1 MKESLPVPYIHHHIY
16 SYVYCL
22 RVAKNMTHAFGPAG
36 VTSKFGIL
44 KTCSHR
50 AQHIVLLEVDAAPS
64 SNSSFCQP
72 LEPSRSRRSPRSH
85 TLARLSFGTTLGAL
99 LECIRIN
106 QEWPSLSRTWIT
118 YRQYQLHRD
127 QQGQEPGRL
136 LTASYLR
143 MRPTVRARIGWRTIC
158 KVTASMAEAE
168 SLRPLHFGTSR

>member
-106 QEWPSLSRTWIT
+106 QEWPILFRARRSRTGST
-118 YRQYQLHRD
+118 SCTGTTSSRGPPSFLPR
-127 QQGQEPGRL
+127 
-136 LTASYLR
+136 AS
-143 MRPTVRARIGWRTIC
+143 THG
-158 KVTASMAEAE
+158 
-168 SLRPLHFGTSR
+168 